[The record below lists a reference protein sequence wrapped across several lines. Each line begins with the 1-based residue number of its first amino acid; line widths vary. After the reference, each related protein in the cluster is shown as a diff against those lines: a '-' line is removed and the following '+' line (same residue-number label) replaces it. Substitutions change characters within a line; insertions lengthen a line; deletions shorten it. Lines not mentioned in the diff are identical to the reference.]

1 MKLSTDRILT
11 THVGSLPRPQA
22 LVDLLVKKDQNQPY
36 DHAAFDRE
44 VTKAV
49 ADIVA
54 HQVAIGID
62 VVSDGE
68 ASKVGYATYIK
79 ERLTGFGGEPFV
91 PKPQRDL
98 ADYPEFRN
106 RMIQFTGPQV
116 FRRLCCIGDIQ
127 LSDHEAVKQDIAN
140 FKAAIA
146 ASKPVD
152 AFMPAASPGVVSAF
166 QPNRHYP
173 NHAAYIG
180 AVADAMRRNTRRSPT
195 PASWCS
201 STVPIWRWRGTPA
214 SRT

>member
-1 MKLSTDRILT
+1 M
-11 THVGSLPRPQA
+11 
-22 LVDLLVKKDQNQPY
+22 
-36 DHAAFDRE
+36 
-44 VTKAV
+44 
-49 ADIVA
+49 
-54 HQVAIGID
+54 
-62 VVSDGE
+62 VSDGE

-79 ERLTGFGGEPFV
+79 DRLTGFGGEPFV

-146 ASKPVD
+146 ASQAGRCVHAGGLAWRRVGVPAEPALSEPRRLYRRGGRCD
-152 AFMPAASPGVVSAF
+152 AA
-166 QPNRHYP
+166 
-173 NHAAYIG
+173 
-180 AVADAMRRNTRRSPT
+180 RNTRRSPM

-201 STVPIWRWRGTPA
+201 STVPIWRWRATPG